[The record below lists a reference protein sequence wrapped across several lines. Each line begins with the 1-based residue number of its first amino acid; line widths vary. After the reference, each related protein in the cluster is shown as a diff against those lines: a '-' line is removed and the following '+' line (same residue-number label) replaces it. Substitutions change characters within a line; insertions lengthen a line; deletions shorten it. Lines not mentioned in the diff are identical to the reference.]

1 MKLLI
6 LPFFL
11 IIHSAFAQFCPGSLS
26 DPIMAMT
33 FGTSSK
39 PIPGNTTFDYVQG
52 CPNKGE
58 YTIKNLIFGCG
69 NKTWLMM
76 AGDHTLDVNGQYML
90 VNGES
95 TDEIVYI
102 DTVSGLCAN
111 ISYQFTAW
119 ITNVMQSFSCNG
131 NAVLPNLTFT
141 VEALDKTILETYNTG
156 DIPIIDE
163 KQWKQYGL
171 AFKLSAA
178 NNTVILK
185 IKTSSKKGCGAAFA
199 IDDIFLK
206 MCGPLAS
213 AAIDGDAGAK
223 NVCTGY
229 DDPFLLTGTYSSG
242 FINPEM
248 QWQQSIDAGKT
259 WTNIIGATAA
269 SYSIPKRDSGIIL
282 FRFIASEKGNINLP
296 TCRIASNVIYTEVH
310 PVPLHQPPQNIIG
323 CLNKNLLLPKANPSA
338 LNVLWS
344 GPNAWS
350 STLFQPLIMNVQNTA
365 AGIYQVQLNFHY
377 GCTSVDTFYLQV
389 FPGTTITTQAS
400 YTICEGET
408 VQLNAQGEGSFEWF
422 PNVSLSNNKISN
434 PISTPK
440 EFIDYKVIL
449 TNTYG
454 CKDSAYV
461 AINVYKKPEVFA
473 GPDLKIE
480 TGDSIKINLAW
491 AKGTDINIAWS
502 PNAFIDNNQ
511 IINPLIYPNDD
522 ITYTL
527 KASSNVGCGI
537 ASDAVTVKVYKDVF
551 VPTAFTPNGDGLND
565 VFRIYAAATYK
576 LKKLIISNR
585 WGKQIYTATNPDF
598 TWNGTW
604 KKQAQPQDTYV
615 YYLELEKQN
624 GKKVTKKGTVLLIR

>member
-1 MKLLI
+1 MKLFI
-6 LPFFL
+6 LPFLLF
-11 IIHSAFAQFCPGSLS
+11 INSACAQFCPGSLS
-26 DPIMAMT
+26 DPIISMT
-33 FGTSSK
+33 FGISPK
-39 PIPGNTTFDYVQG
+39 PIPGNTSFDYVQG

-58 YTIKNLIFGCG
+58 YTIKNLSFGCG
-69 NKTWLMM
+69 NRTWLMI

-95 TDEIVYI
+95 TDEVVYV
-102 DTVSGLCAN
+102 DTANGLCAN

-131 NAVLPNLTFT
+131 SAVLPNLTFT

-156 DIPIIDE
+156 DIPIIGE

-171 AFKLSAA
+171 SFKLNAPI
-178 NNTVILK
+178 NTVILK

-213 AAIDGDAGAK
+213 ATIDNDAGPK
-223 NVCTGY
+223 NVCGGY
-229 DDPFLLTGTYSSG
+229 NDPFLLTGTYSSG

-248 QWQQSIDAGKT
+248 QWQQSIDGKI
-259 WTNIIGATAA
+259 WTNIVGATAS
-269 SYSIPKRDSGIIL
+269 SYSIQKRDSGIIL
-282 FRFIASEKGNINLP
+282 FRFIASEKENINLP
-296 TCRIASNVIYTEVH
+296 TCRIASNVVYTEVH
-310 PVPLHQPPQNIIG
+310 PVPPRQPPQNIIG
-323 CLNKNLLLPKANPSA
+323 CLNKDLLLPKANPSA

-350 STLFQPLIMNVQNTA
+350 SNLFQPLITDVQNTA

-377 GCTSVDTFYLQV
+377 GCTSIDTFYLEV
-389 FPGTTITTQAS
+389 FPGTTITTQTS
-400 YTICEGET
+400 YTICGGAN

-422 PNVSLSNNKISN
+422 PNIALSNNKIGN
-434 PISTPK
+434 PIATPND
-440 EFIDYKVIL
+440 FIDYKVML

-454 CKDSAYV
+454 CKDSTYV
-461 AINVYKKPEVFA
+461 AINVNKKPEVYA

-480 TGDSIKINLAW
+480 KGDSIKINLAW
-491 AKGTDINIAWS
+491 AKGTDINIVWS
-502 PNAFIDNNQ
+502 PKAFIDNAQ
-511 IINPLIYPNDD
+511 IVNPLIYPNDE

-537 ASDAVTVKVYKDVF
+537 ASDAVTVKVYKDVL
-551 VPTAFTPNGDGLND
+551 VPNAFTPNGDGLND
-565 VFRIYAAATYK
+565 VFRIYAADTYQ
-576 LKKLIISNR
+576 LKKLIIYNR
-585 WGKQIYTATNPDF
+585 WGNQIYKSTNMNF

-604 KKQAQPQDTYV
+604 KNQPQPNDTYV
-615 YYLELEKQN
+615 YYLELEKQS
-624 GKKVTKKGTVLLIR
+624 GKKVTKKGTVLLLR